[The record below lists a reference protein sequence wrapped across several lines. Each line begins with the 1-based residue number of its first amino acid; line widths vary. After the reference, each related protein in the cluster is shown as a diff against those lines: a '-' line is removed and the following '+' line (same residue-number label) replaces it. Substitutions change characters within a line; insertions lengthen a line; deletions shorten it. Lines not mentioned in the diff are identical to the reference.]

1 MIRLQSVGL
10 CGIIILLIGC
20 ASQHSNSANNEG
32 QISAKEVKTI
42 LGSSQEYALI
52 DVREEGDFSQGHQL
66 LAINIPLSRLELM
79 AGNLV
84 PCKATPIIVV
94 DGGFEDAA
102 QLARRARNRLQ
113 ELGYTDIRIMLGGI
127 KEWRQAG
134 YKVFS
139 GVFVPSKAFGE
150 FVEHAKNTPR
160 LEPEIVKQMIDE
172 KKRIVILDSRPN
184 NEYRRMNIPTGIN
197 VPGGELVYRFED
209 LVFDPDIFV
218 VVNCAGRTRSII
230 GAQSLLNAGIPNKVV
245 ALKGG
250 TMGWELAGL
259 TVERGTADRYNTS
272 PPSEKAKKM
281 AKERA
286 QWVAEKYGVQFVDAA
301 TLDSWRRERDV
312 QNLYILDVRQPVE
325 FQAGHMPDSINVQG
339 VTVVQST
346 DTCVGVR
353 NGRIVLV
360 DDTEVRS
367 IMAASWLVQMG
378 YPRVY
383 VLRGGIS
390 GPLATGPK
398 APVVLG
404 EPRGTAMGPRELQ
417 ESLQGTDPPVVLD
430 LGTSRDSRRAHIP
443 GSIWGTRAALANAQK
458 RFPDAKSLVLVCDTG
473 PVSLLACLDA
483 TKLWPGAKVAYLK
496 GGTQAWGAAGLPLQ
510 KGLDATFSPEND
522 VYNRPY
528 ERVLSKE
535 EERKAMIEY
544 LSWEEGLVDDVIAD
558 GDLHFM
564 IK

>member
-1 MIRLQSVGL
+1 MIRFWAGF
-10 CGIIILLIGC
+10 CGIILLLIGC
-20 ASQHSNSANNEG
+20 ASQHSNPANNGE
-32 QISAKEVKTI
+32 QISAKEVKAI
-42 LGSSQEYALI
+42 LGSPQEYALI
-52 DVREEGDFSQGHQL
+52 DVREEGDFSHGHQL

-79 AGNLV
+79 TGNLV
-84 PCKATPIIVV
+84 PCKATPIILV
-94 DGGFEDAA
+94 DGGLEDPA
-102 QLARRARNRLQ
+102 QMGPRARNRLH
-113 ELGYTDIRIMLGGI
+113 ELGYTDIRIMAGGM

-160 LEPEIVKQMIDE
+160 LEPEIVKQMVDE
-172 KKRIVILDSRPN
+172 KKRMVVLDSRPN

-209 LVFDPDIFV
+209 LASDPDVFV

-259 TVERGTADRYNTS
+259 TVERGTTDRYNTN
-272 PPSEKAKKM
+272 PPSERAKAV

-286 QWVAEKYGVQFVDAA
+286 QRVAEKYGVQFVDAA
-301 TLDSWRRERDV
+301 TLDSWRKERDTH
-312 QNLYILDVRQPVE
+312 NLYILDVRQPVE

-383 VLRGGIS
+383 VLRGGIT
-390 GPLATGPK
+390 GAMATGSK

-404 EPRGTAMGPRELQ
+404 DPKGTAMSPRELQ
-417 ESLQGTDPPVVLD
+417 DSLQGTNPPMVLD
-430 LGTSRDSRRAHIP
+430 LGISRDSRRAHVP
-443 GSIWGTRAALANAQK
+443 GAIWGTRAALSNAQK
-458 RFPDAKSLVLVCDTG
+458 RFSDAKSLVLVCDTG
-473 PVSLLACLDA
+473 PVSLLACSDA
-483 TKLWPGAKVAYLK
+483 AKLWPGARVAYLK
-496 GGTQAWGAAGLPLQ
+496 GGTQAWVAAGLPVQ

-528 ERVLSKE
+528 ERALSKE
-535 EERKAMIEY
+535 EERNAMIEY
-544 LSWEEGLVDDVIAD
+544 LSWEEGLIEDVIAD
-558 GDLHFM
+558 GDLHFT